1 MGARKFTL
9 KEQKTVTSPVAS
21 RLNSLYSSGT
31 MIVGMQGGQGT
42 GKSTLVK
49 YIVKS
54 LQKKGHT
61 VVSFSIDDFYKS
73 LKEREKL
80 SKKYPSNPFY
90 QIPRGMPGT
99 HDLKD
104 LELVFKKA
112 KAGKDFSIPHFDKS
126 LHQGRGDRT
135 KKLTKVSK
143 RVDFVI
149 IEGWC
154 VGLPSVSSEKFVGLC
169 DSHKIDPLATHH
181 KIVLKYLKD
190 YQPLWKYLDFMIQL
204 KPTSMSVHKKWR
216 QLQEKRNKQG
226 MSAAKVSHFIEPY
239 LPFTCLGYKKIE
251 PDLTISIDLNHNY
264 SLWTTKRK
272 TL

>member
-9 KEQKTVTSPVAS
+9 KEQRTVTTPIADK
-21 RLNSLYSSGT
+21 LHSLYKSGT

-49 YIVKS
+49 YIVRS
-54 LQKKGHT
+54 LKKRGHS
-61 VVSFSIDDFYKS
+61 VVSFSIDDFYSS

-80 SKKYPSNPFY
+80 AKKYPSNPFY

-99 HDLKD
+99 HRIKE
-104 LELVFKKA
+104 LESVFRKA
-112 KAGKDFSIPHFDKS
+112 KAGKKFIIPHFDKS
-126 LHQGRGDRT
+126 LHQGKGDRT
-135 KKLTKVSK
+135 KKATKVSK
-143 RVDFVI
+143 RVDFII

-154 VGLPSVSSEKFVGLC
+154 VGLPLITSKKFVGIC
-169 DSHKIDPLATHH
+169 NVEKIDPLATHH
-181 KIVLKYLKD
+181 KVVLKYLKD
-190 YQPLWKYLDFMIQL
+190 YQPLWEYLDYLIQL

-226 MSAAKVSHFIEPY
+226 MSAAKVSHFVEPY

-251 PDLTISIDLNHNY
+251 ADLTISIDLKHNY
-264 SLWTTKRK
+264 ALKQ
-272 TL
+272 